1 MEEYLQML
9 EIISVWGRRSTK
21 KGNYRNCHISPQ
33 GQCDATKCFVRFAI
47 QIYSEVK
54 KFIEISTIVLCKN
67 KQICLYEYKCTFFV
81 CVTS

>member
-21 KGNYRNCHISPQ
+21 KVNYRNCHISPQ
-33 GQCDATKCFVRFAI
+33 GQCDATKCYVRFAI

-54 KFIEISTIVLCKN
+54 KLIEINESHNCRLCLFL
-67 KQICLYEYKCTFFV
+67 IGTPISYLVMGYD
-81 CVTS
+81 